1 MKRAV
6 RVAFATVL
14 FAVAL
19 GAPLKAHAQ
28 TRPVGWTTTANL
40 SGVMTGGNTEALSL
54 GLKARTERNW
64 LRTQFFLEGG
74 GIRQDAVD
82 RTFYAV
88 GTPDSFAVTEIS
100 TRNKKAENYFAE
112 TGFERRVTERFFWDL
127 GGGFKR
133 DLFSGVE
140 QLFSGRAGVGY
151 YWSDRVAQ
159 ELKLGVDAT
168 YNHQKEMVPNPDAK
182 DDWAGGRFTADYAV
196 KFGTNKQ
203 SAFTSKLALD
213 QNLQVGKDLRALWD
227 NALTV
232 SMTRRLALQLGGKA
246 DFRNMPAL
254 QEIALFAVPP
264 VAGASSNAKV
274 TTPYKKTDV
283 QVTVSFVLNWGPQGP
298 AGAKPTP

>member
-14 FAVAL
+14 FAVTL

-182 DDWAGGRFTADYAV
+182 DNWAGGRFTAD
-196 KFGTNKQ
+196 
-203 SAFTSKLALD
+203 
-213 QNLQVGKDLRALWD
+213 
-227 NALTV
+227 
-232 SMTRRLALQLGGKA
+232 
-246 DFRNMPAL
+246 
-254 QEIALFAVPP
+254 
-264 VAGASSNAKV
+264 
-274 TTPYKKTDV
+274 
-283 QVTVSFVLNWGPQGP
+283 
-298 AGAKPTP
+298 